1 MENIQCNEKTIDNA
15 NKESTRS
22 HVKVMFMSEKIYAG
36 DENHEGSREAVGGG
50 DNLLLRDLDLARVDL
65 VNDVVWGLA
74 VDGAADG
81 LSGTQDLLAAV
92 SEVLGEGF

>member
-1 MENIQCNEKTIDNA
+1 MHTKKQRSSYRHPTGPHVSVSQEHASQAKTMSKWYDKNEV
-15 NKESTRS
+15 
-22 HVKVMFMSEKIYAG
+22 HV
-36 DENHEGSREAVGGG
+36 HR
-50 DNLLLRDLDLARVDL
+50 LLLWHLNLPIVDL

-74 VDGAADG
+74 VDGAADR